1 MAENSVENENALD
14 INGQNEGDA
23 DDQSTRF
30 LTGSIDDYLLGLAA
44 GIQKAQ
50 RQLSQMAITIQPG
63 EAAVTY
69 QIPRVEFELKMSLE
83 VVSPLNGTG
92 DDTALLRFRPAS
104 PVRGAA
110 GATTSDVASTIRGA
124 FVAVPIHGGK
134 PPPDIRIT
142 LRRINLRTFEIVV
155 QVASAAGERLTGIE
169 VQFNVDRERSRK
181 LKVTSGGSGLPAGVY
196 NDIDAKYGYVAFS
209 DAAGLYPGTG
219 FWDGSVVTDAAG
231 IAVGVLNIDAQEPTG
246 TPIAA
251 IVDVFGQTETIVFK
265 VE

>member
-1 MAENSVENENALD
+1 MAENNDANEIEPGVDDPNA
-14 INGQNEGDA
+14 
-23 DDQSTRF
+23 SF

-50 RQLSQMAITIQPG
+50 QQLSQMAITLRPG

-83 VVSPLNGTG
+83 VASPADSAAGNT
-92 DDTALLRFRPAS
+92 TMLRFRPAS
-104 PVRGAA
+104 PARGAA
-110 GATTSDVASTIRGA
+110 GSTTSDVASTIRGA

-142 LRRINLRTFEIVV
+142 LRQINPRTYEITVR
-155 QVASAAGERLTGIE
+155 VASAAGERLAGVE
-169 VQFNVDRERSRK
+169 VQFNVDRERSRE
-181 LKVTSGGSGLPAGVY
+181 LKVTPGGSGLPAGIY
-196 NDIDAKYGYVAFS
+196 NDKDARYDYAVFS
-209 DAAGLYPGTG
+209 DAAELYPGTS
-219 FWDGSVVTDAAG
+219 FWDGLVATNADG

-246 TPIAA
+246 TPIVT
-251 IVDVFGQTETIVFK
+251 IVDVLGQTETIVFK